1 MAAMADAVLSSLDD
15 TLAYVAITRLQAAYG
30 DAVTRRAWEEF
41 PAMFAPECPIRLDLR
56 TAVLERVGGAEI
68 AEFIAESIESFE
80 FFAFTIVNTV
90 VTVDPSGT
98 SARGRLYIRELRCT
112 RDDRRWTTAY
122 GLYRDEYRLL
132 GGRWC
137 FGRRDYSSLA
147 WDRANATGMD
157 VFPIPD

>member
-1 MAAMADAVLSSLDD
+1 MAVMADAVLSSLDD

-30 DAVTRRAWEEF
+30 DAVTRRAWDEF

-147 WDRANATGMD
+147 RDRADATGMD